1 MLIKMH
7 QFKVQNFKSIHLNC
21 AAIGVGDHV
30 EGFDRL
36 GHLRE
41 ASLGVEKPNDAD
53 ASKAPLRK
61 GGEAPEELTASASF
75 HQITRPKNAPHH
87 NASP

>member
-1 MLIKMH
+1 M
-7 QFKVQNFKSIHLNC
+7 
-21 AAIGVGDHV
+21 
-30 EGFDRL
+30 EGFDRF
-36 GHLRE
+36 GYLRE

-75 HQITRPKNAPHH
+75 HQITRPKTHRTIMPPLEGEQSILWLQRMVGGCLAESVRHGNV
-87 NASP
+87 